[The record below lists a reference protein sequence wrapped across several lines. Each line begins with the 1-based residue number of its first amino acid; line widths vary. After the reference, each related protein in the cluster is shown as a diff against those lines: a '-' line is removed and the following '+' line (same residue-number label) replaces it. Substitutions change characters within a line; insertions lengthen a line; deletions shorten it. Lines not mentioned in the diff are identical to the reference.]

1 MNMNEK
7 LDWTNIEDIMKS
19 EEAKKTQLS
28 QVLLPNN
35 IYDAIISGSELKQ
48 SKKGDNYLSIAFT
61 ILSPD
66 AYKNRII
73 YDIYM
78 QTHDNTEVVDRA
90 KYKLRQVCMA
100 VMGKLADY
108 PLDLIGKKAKLSIK
122 TIDEKDN
129 NGVYKVNSEGRTI
142 QKNVIT
148 RVMSVNEV
156 VPNILQSKLDYNES
170 IDKKPLLDINNL
182 DLEDSIPF

>member
-1 MNMNEK
+1 MNTNEK
-7 LDWTNIEDIMKS
+7 LDWTNIEDIMRS

-28 QVLLPNN
+28 QALLPNN

-48 SKKGDNYLSIAFT
+48 SKKGDSYLSIAFT

-78 QTHDNTEVVDRA
+78 QTHDNVEVVDRA

-108 PLDLIGKKAKLSIK
+108 PGDLIGKKAKLSIK
-122 TIDEKDN
+122 TIDDKDN
-129 NGVYKVNSEGRTI
+129 NGMVKFDSEGKAM
-142 QKNVIT
+142 QKNIIT
-148 RVMSVNEV
+148 RTLS
-156 VPNILQSKLDYNES
+156 PNDVSNSIPQSKLNYNES
-170 IDKKPLLDINNL
+170 IEKKPLLDINNL
-182 DLEDSIPF
+182 DLEDVIPF

>member
-1 MNMNEK
+1 MNANEK
-7 LDWTNIEDIMKS
+7 LDWTNIENIMLN

-28 QVLLPNN
+28 QALLPNN

-78 QTHDNTEVVDRA
+78 QTHDNVEVVDRA

-108 PLDLIGKKAKLSIK
+108 PVDLIGKKAKLSIK
-122 TIDEKDN
+122 IIDDKDT
-129 NGVYKVNSEGRTI
+129 NGILKINSEGKSL

-148 RVMSVNEV
+148 RILSINEF
-156 VPNILQSKLDYNES
+156 VPNIPQSKLNYNES
-170 IDKKPLLDINNL
+170 IEKKPLLDINNL
-182 DLEDSIPF
+182 DLEDAIPF